1 MTQPV
6 PRYISRSSDELHRLI
21 QSQPGRCPICSF
33 VGVAIRRHIDS
44 LFYEMVNDIPT
55 REAIRKSS
63 GFCKPH
69 SLLVAE
75 QADALGT
82 SLIYGDVLKNEL
94 TALDEGRF
102 DRPPN
107 TVGAVARILDGSM
120 PGRAPCPVCREER
133 GQSEIAIDAL
143 LEGMRHDEFAAD
155 FERSAGLCLPH
166 FRIAF
171 LRARDPV
178 AWRRLLEVERTALT
192 RLTAELQALARK
204 YDYRNS
210 AEEMGDESDAWR
222 RALFLAAGWPE
233 GSR

>member
-1 MTQPV
+1 V
-6 PRYISRSSDELHRLI
+6 AA
-21 QSQPGRCPICSF
+21 
-33 VGVAIRRHIDS
+33 AIRRHIDS
-44 LFYEMVNDIPT
+44 LFYELVNDIPT
-55 REAIRKSS
+55 REAIRKSA

-94 TALDEGRF
+94 TALDDGQF

-107 TVGAVARILDGSM
+107 TVGTVARILDGSM
-120 PGRAPCPVCREER
+120 PGRAACPVCREER

-143 LEGMRHDEFAAD
+143 LEGMRHDEFAAA

-171 LRARDPV
+171 LRARDPI
-178 AWRRLLEVERTALT
+178 AWRRVLDVERTALA
-192 RLTAELQALARK
+192 RLTAELQTLARK
-204 YDYRNS
+204 YDYRN
-210 AEEMGDESDAWR
+210 AEEEMGDESDAWR
-222 RALFLAAGWPE
+222 RALFLASGWPE

>member
-6 PRYISRSSDELHRLI
+6 PRYISRSSDELQGLI
-21 QSQPGRCPICSF
+21 QSQPDRCPICTF
-33 VGVAIRRHIDS
+33 VEGAIRRHIDT
-44 LFYEMVNDIPT
+44 LFYELVTDIPT
-55 REAIRKSS
+55 REAIRKSV

-94 TALDEGRF
+94 LALDEGQF

-107 TVGAVARILDGSM
+107 TVGTVARILDGSM
-120 PGRAPCPVCREER
+120 PGRAACPICREER
-133 GQSEIAIDAL
+133 GQAEIAIDAL
-143 LEGMRHDEFAAD
+143 LEGVRHDEFADA

-166 FRIAF
+166 FRITF

-178 AWRRLLEVERTALT
+178 AWRHVLEVERTTLT
-192 RLTAELQALARK
+192 RLTGELQVLARK
-204 YDYRNS
+204 YDYRS
-210 AEEMGDESDAWR
+210 AGGEVGEESDAWR
-222 RALFLAAGWPE
+222 RALYLAAGWPE
-233 GSR
+233 GGR

>member
-21 QSQPGRCPICSF
+21 QSDPARCPICSF
-33 VGVAIRRHIDS
+33 VTVAIRRHIDT
-44 LFYEMVNDIPT
+44 LFYELVNDIPT
-55 REAIRKSS
+55 REAIRKSA

-82 SLIYGDVLKNEL
+82 SLIYADVLKNEL
-94 TALDEGRF
+94 TSLDEGQF

-107 TVGAVARILDGSM
+107 TVGTVARILDGSV
-120 PGRAPCPVCREER
+120 PGRTPCPVCREER
-133 GQSEIAIDAL
+133 GQAEIAVDAL
-143 LEGMRHDEFAAD
+143 LEGVRHEAFASA

-171 LRARDPV
+171 LRARDPI
-178 AWRRLLEVERTALT
+178 AWRRILEVERATLSRMT
-192 RLTAELQALARK
+192 DDLQALARR
-204 YDYRNS
+204 YDYRY
-210 AEEMGDESDAWR
+210 AGEDGGDEPDAWR
-222 RALFLAAGWPE
+222 RALYLAAGWPE
-233 GSR
+233 GGE

>member
-21 QSQPGRCPICSF
+21 QSQPDRCPICSF
-33 VGVAIRRHIDS
+33 VAIAIRRHIES

-55 REAIRKSS
+55 REAIRKSA

-94 TALDEGRF
+94 TALDDGQF

-120 PGRAPCPVCREER
+120 PGRAACPACREER

-143 LEGMRHDEFAAD
+143 LEGMRHDEFAAA
-155 FERSAGLCLPH
+155 FGRSAGLCLPH
-166 FRIAF
+166 FRVAF
-171 LRARDPV
+171 LRARDPA
-178 AWRRLLEVERTALT
+178 AWRRVLEVERAALA
-192 RLTAELQALARK
+192 RLTGELQALARK
-204 YDYRNS
+204 YDYHN
-210 AEEMGDESDAWR
+210 AEVEMGDESDSWR

-233 GSR
+233 GNG